1 MIVPQHLSIYVVE
14 DLQKQLRGC
23 AKEISIYQ
31 TKLSKLEAQL
41 PRYNKEF
48 IIVSEIE
55 ESVPEAEQD
64 LQDRITLLKRQ
75 FTETYTSLY
84 YSILE
89 RKLALNWKEAE
100 YNTLAKEIEIINIH
114 RVA

>member
-1 MIVPQHLSIYVVE
+1 VPQHLSIYVVE

-23 AKEISIYQ
+23 AQEISIYQ

-64 LQDRITLLKRQ
+64 MHDRITSLKRQ
-75 FTETYTSLY
+75 LTENYTSY
-84 YSILE
+84 YYLLMQRRLTLS
-89 RKLALNWKEAE
+89 WKVVE
-100 YNTLAKEIEIINIH
+100 YNMIVQEIERLSNQT
-114 RVA
+114 VD